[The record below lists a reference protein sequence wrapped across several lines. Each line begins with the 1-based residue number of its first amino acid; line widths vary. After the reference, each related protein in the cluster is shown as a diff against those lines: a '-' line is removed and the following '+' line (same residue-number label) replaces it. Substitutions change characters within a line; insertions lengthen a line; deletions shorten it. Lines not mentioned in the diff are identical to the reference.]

1 MFLQAKKETNCGEM
15 ERRPSLDFWINYCMK
30 KKIKNATA
38 RQNNCHSFFLKLAF
52 PNL

>member
-1 MFLQAKKETNCGEM
+1 MFLQAKKETNGGEM

-30 KKIKNATA
+30 KNKNARANKTIA
-38 RQNNCHSFFLKLAF
+38 IPFFKLAF